1 MSQRERLLDHLLA
14 GNTIHR
20 AGAYQELGI
29 FELSSRVGE
38 LEALG
43 NVIPRKPMTVIN
55 KWNEKVRVTLYWMEV

>member
-1 MSQRERLLDHLLA
+1 MGQKNRLLDHLLS

-43 NVIPRKPMTVIN
+43 HVIPRKGMTVTN
-55 KWNEKVRVTLYWMEV
+55 RWNEKVRVTLYWMEV